1 MTFKAI
7 IADWNGTLISD
18 RNETPILKNIAVD
31 IAKSLFPFHPLKLAR
46 LFKAQQELNKLYQEK
61 RRDEEFDFVREMY
74 RIYNE
79 KIIKGAPMSVI
90 RRSVGRYV
98 TKPEVQEKLDF
109 RILKILRKY
118 HDENKTIGVFSAG
131 YADGIDRIL
140 VASGYRDSFD
150 FLVADTLE
158 ENDGKASRLL
168 LKIYKHKAPLL
179 KKMLEDIKID
189 PDETVYIGDSEDD
202 EGCFQLVRYPVVSFF
217 ARDDFKKHCAKTY
230 GAFVPRSE
238 KDLMEFLRKI
248 E

>member
-1 MTFKAI
+1 MAFQAI

-31 IAKSLFPFHPLKLAR
+31 IAKFLFPLHPLKLAK
-46 LFKAQQELNKLYQEK
+46 LFKAQQELNRIYEER

-79 KIIKGAPMSVI
+79 KIIKGTSMSVI
-90 RRSVGRYV
+90 RHSVERYAV
-98 TKPEVQEKLDF
+98 KPEVQGKLDF

-118 HDENKTIGVFSAG
+118 HDENKTIGVLSAG

-140 VASGYRDSFD
+140 VASSYRDSFD

-158 ENDGKASRLL
+158 ENDGKAFRLL
-168 LKIYKHKAPLL
+168 LNIYKHKAPLL
-179 KKMLEDIKID
+179 EKLLEERKINK
-189 PDETVYIGDSEDD
+189 DEIVYIGDSEDD
-202 EGCFQLVRYPVVSFF
+202 EGCFQLVKYPIVSFF
-217 ARDDFKKHCAKTY
+217 APDDFKNHCTKNY

-238 KDLMEFLRKI
+238 KDLMEFFERI
-248 E
+248 N